1 MLNLLLVSVLVTPAL
16 ESGESIS
23 QQRRSEIAGSISNPF
38 SSELLGELYFFSQ
51 IRSSDVGRSFICI
64 IVAQLMR
71 FVAVIISSH
80 SKKYTIKERI
90 FMGLS
95 WIPKSTVPATLAGV
109 VYTEASA
116 LGMQYKDYQT
126 FGLQIQTTA
135 ILAIIVCEPIGSF
148 LID

>member
-1 MLNLLLVSVLVTPAL
+1 V
-16 ESGESIS
+16 G
-23 QQRRSEIAGSISNPF
+23 GSF
-38 SSELLGELYFFSQ
+38 
-51 IRSSDVGRSFICI
+51 VCI

-109 VYTEASA
+109 VYTDALA
-116 LGMQYKDYQT
+116 LGIQYQDYQSY
-126 FGLQIQTTA
+126 GLQI
-135 ILAIIVCEPIGSF
+135 
-148 LID
+148 